1 MKKLLTTTALSILLV
16 SLASGVYGQEIN
28 NQIRLLE
35 AEIKILW
42 DRNNDI
48 LDLIIRTPGSVV
60 DKGRASIA
68 YRREQRE
75 NKLEIANKQAQI
87 QRLINERARPQSFE
101 ANQNE
106 RKSSQENSL
115 DAESLI
121 HGLSRLGEMHEQGIL
136 NEEEF
141 SAAKK
146 QLLELSATNFR

>member
-1 MKKLLTTTALSILLV
+1 VKKLLTTTALSILLV